1 MERCS
6 SREYRHSGRKISS
19 RPAAERSASPQP
31 EANKQTRSVSMSWSL
46 SDYKETYCVAVIE
59 TAALIAF
66 SIVVVV
72 VVVVVVEVVVVV
84 VVVVF

>member
-1 MERCS
+1 
-6 SREYRHSGRKISS
+6 
-19 RPAAERSASPQP
+19 
-31 EANKQTRSVSMSWSL
+31 MSWSL
-46 SDYKETYCVAVIE
+46 SDYKQTNCVAVIE